1 MPHSIDD
8 LPEFRLAV
16 TAADGRAVLAA
27 AGELDIAHTDELMS
41 ALHEQLARGPVHL
54 DLSGLTFMDSSG
66 VRLLDTVMRD
76 VAAQG
81 QALTMAPELQ
91 RAVRRVLE
99 LTGMLALLPFEPPV
113 PAGDEADERPGP

>member
-1 MPHSIDD
+1 MPHAIDD
-8 LPEFRLAV
+8 FPEFHLAV
-16 TAADGRAVLAA
+16 TAADGHAVLAA
-27 AGELDIAHTDELMS
+27 AGELDIAHADQLAA
-41 ALHEQLARGPVHL
+41 ALHDQLARGPVHL

-66 VRLLDTVMRD
+66 VRLLDTLMRD
-76 VAAQG
+76 VATQG

-113 PAGDEADERPGP
+113 AAADGRG